1 MLSLFQERFIFI
13 IRFDHS
19 LTSFPPLPSP
29 SLHVTSI
36 ELNLAPSDVL
46 EALNRLLDD
55 NKELLIPETGETVRP
70 LAGFSL
76 FATQNPPGAY
86 GGRKPLSRAFRN
98 RFLELNISDLPSAE
112 VEEIVTQSCGIA
124 PKFSKMMV
132 AVMIELQTRRQQSS
146 LFQGKYGAV
155 TTRDLIKWG
164 RRQPQSAME
173 VAEEGYMLLAEKLRS
188 EDEKRG
194 VEEVLNTVCKVKI
207 LTDMLYEY
215 PPIEGVKVG
224 VKSLSAPPSAASSSS
239 VRGGDL
245 NDLREL
251 QELLREGTVR
261 VEGVKGVAITASLRR
276 LWRLGGRCVAHNEPV
291 LLIGET
297 GCGKTMGCQLLATH
311 RGQRIRILN
320 CHQSTEVTQCIAAVV
335 LSFAYIALLKSHPS
349 YTATM
354 PRSLGAAFSHPLLHP
369 HLSPIATCL
378 STFLCSNHP
387 CSIFIHTTLQ
397 RTPTLYSTF
406 AASWYQNQ
414 NEASPTHFLPPPP

>member
-1 MLSLFQERFIFI
+1 M
-13 IRFDHS
+13 
-19 LTSFPPLPSP
+19 
-29 SLHVTSI
+29 
-36 ELNLAPSDVL
+36 
-46 EALNRLLDD
+46 
-55 NKELLIPETGETVRP
+55 RP

-164 RRQPQSAME
+164 RRQPQSAIE

-207 LTDMLYEY
+207 ITNMLYEY
-215 PPIEGVKVG
+215 PEIEEEVKVG
-224 VKSLSAPPSAASSSS
+224 VKSLGAAPSTASPSS
-239 VRGGDL
+239 VTGGDL

-251 QELLREGTVR
+251 QELLREGAVH

-276 LWRLGGRCVAHNEPV
+276 LWRLAGRCVAHNEPV

-320 CHQSTEVTQCIAAVV
+320 CHQSTEVTYCLAASAASLLSSTNIAP
-335 LSFAYIALLKSHPS
+335 LKSPLSHIVSLSWSSLPYLTLPS
-349 YTATM
+349 TSSRVPRQTM
-354 PRSLGAAFSHPLLHP
+354 LAYFVYSPLL
-369 HLSPIATCL
+369 CL
-378 STFLCSNHP
+378 PQPYTTMYSYLC
-387 CSIFIHTTLQ
+387 Q
-397 RTPTLYSTF
+397 
-406 AASWYQNQ
+406 
-414 NEASPTHFLPPPP
+414 

>member
-1 MLSLFQERFIFI
+1 M
-13 IRFDHS
+13 
-19 LTSFPPLPSP
+19 
-29 SLHVTSI
+29 
-36 ELNLAPSDVL
+36 NLAPSDVL

-70 LAGFSL
+70 QQGFSL

-98 RFLELNISDLPSAE
+98 RFLELNISDLPSTE
-112 VEEIVTQSCGIA
+112 IEEIVTQSCGIA

-164 RRQPQSAME
+164 RRQPQSPTE

-188 EDEKRG
+188 DEEKKS
-194 VEEVLNTVCKVKI
+194 VESVLNNVCKVQI
-207 LTDMLYEY
+207 ATEMLYEY
-215 PPIEGVKVG
+215 PIEHVEDYSVKV
-224 VKSLSAPPSAASSSS
+224 KSTQMQIPPSTTGTPSSS
-239 VRGGDL
+239 VTGGDL
-245 NDLREL
+245 SELRKL
-251 QELLREGTVR
+251 QERLRAGEVA

-276 LWRLGGRCVAHNEPV
+276 LWRLTGRCVAHNEPV

-320 CHQSTEVTQCIAAVV
+320 CHQSTEVRVSIFFIF
-335 LSFAYIALLKSHPS
+335 LFALLHLRNYITIIPS
-349 YTATM
+349 IIT
-354 PRSLGAAFSHPLLHP
+354 
-369 HLSPIATCL
+369 
-378 STFLCSNHP
+378 
-387 CSIFIHTTLQ
+387 
-397 RTPTLYSTF
+397 
-406 AASWYQNQ
+406 
-414 NEASPTHFLPPPP
+414 

>member
-1 MLSLFQERFIFI
+1 M
-13 IRFDHS
+13 
-19 LTSFPPLPSP
+19 
-29 SLHVTSI
+29 
-36 ELNLAPSDVL
+36 NLAPSDVL

-70 LAGFSL
+70 QQGFSL

-98 RFLELNISDLPSAE
+98 RFLELNISDLPSTE
-112 VEEIVTQSCGIA
+112 IEEIVTQSCGIA

-164 RRQPQSAME
+164 RRQPQSPTE

-188 EDEKRG
+188 DEEKKS
-194 VEEVLNTVCKVKI
+194 VESVLNNVCKVQI
-207 LTDMLYEY
+207 ATEMLYEY
-215 PPIEGVKVG
+215 PIEHVEDYSVKV
-224 VKSLSAPPSAASSSS
+224 KSTQMQMPPSTTGTPSSS
-239 VRGGDL
+239 VAGGDL
-245 NDLREL
+245 SELRKL
-251 QELLREGTVR
+251 QERLRAGEVE

-276 LWRLGGRCVAHNEPV
+276 LWRLTGRCVAHNEPV

-320 CHQSTEVTQCIAAVV
+320 CHQSTEVRVSI
-335 LSFAYIALLKSHPS
+335 LFIFLFALLHLRNHITIIPS
-349 YTATM
+349 IIT
-354 PRSLGAAFSHPLLHP
+354 
-369 HLSPIATCL
+369 
-378 STFLCSNHP
+378 
-387 CSIFIHTTLQ
+387 
-397 RTPTLYSTF
+397 
-406 AASWYQNQ
+406 
-414 NEASPTHFLPPPP
+414 